1 MSTIRPTLGPLFAP
15 DWHRPFLRYL
25 DGEQGGGGD
34 GSEKKPETG
43 GDSDLEKARAEA
55 EKWKALSRKNEEQA
69 KANAEKAKKFDEL
82 EEANKTEQEKL
93 LARAEAAEK
102 KLAEREA
109 KYAAAATAAEV
120 AKEKGVPVSALRGST
135 REELEEHADELLTIL
150 PKIPPAPS
158 ADGQGDQG
166 DNIGDGDMS
175 AEDIV
180 TAATS
185 R

>member
-1 MSTIRPTLGPLFAP
+1 MSDIRPTLGPLFAP
-15 DWHRPFLRYL
+15 SWHRPFLRYL
-25 DGEQGGGGD
+25 DGEQGGGAG
-34 GSEKKPETG
+34 GGEAKPETG

-102 KLAEREA
+102 KLADREA
-109 KYAAAATAAEV
+109 KDAAAATAAEV
-120 AKEKGVPVSALRGST
+120 AKAKGVPVSALRGAT
-135 REELEEHADELLTIL
+135 KEELEAHADELLEL
-150 PKIPPAPS
+150 MPKKPAAPS
-158 ADGQGDQG
+158 ADGQGDG
-166 DNIGDGDMS
+166 DQIGTGDMS
-175 AEDIV
+175 IEDIV
-180 TAATS
+180 NAATA

>member
-1 MSTIRPTLGPLFAP
+1 MSDIRPTLGPLPAP
-15 DWHRPFLRYL
+15 SWHRPFLRYI
-25 DGEQGGGGD
+25 DGDQGAGD
-34 GSEKKPETG
+34 GDKKPETG

-102 KLAEREA
+102 RIAEREA
-109 KYAAAATAAEV
+109 MDAAAATAAEV
-120 AKEKGVPVSALRGST
+120 AKAKGVPASALRGST
-135 REELEEHADELLTIL
+135 REELEAHADELLEL
-150 PKIPPAPS
+150 MPKKPAAPS
-158 ADGQGDQG
+158 ADGQGDGEQ
-166 DNIGDGDMS
+166 IGDGDMS
-175 AEDIV
+175 ADDIV
-180 TAATS
+180 NAATA

>member
-15 DWHRPFLRYL
+15 SWHRPFLRYL

-34 GSEKKPETG
+34 GGEKKPETG

-102 KLAEREA
+102 KLSEREA
-109 KYAAAATAAEV
+109 KDAAAATAAEV

-135 REELEEHADELLTIL
+135 KEELEAHADELLAIL
-150 PKIPPAPS
+150 PKKDPAPS
-158 ADGQGDQG
+158 ADGQGEGEQ
-166 DNIGDGDMS
+166 IKTGDMS
-175 AEDIV
+175 VEDIV
-180 TAATS
+180 SAATA

>member
-1 MSTIRPTLGPLFAP
+1 MSTIRPTLGPLP
-15 DWHRPFLRYL
+15 TPSWHRPFLRYL
-25 DGEQGGGGD
+25 DGDQGGD
-34 GSEKKPETG
+34 GGEKKPETG

-102 KLAEREA
+102 KLADREA
-109 KYAAAATAAEV
+109 KDAAAATAAEV

-135 REELEEHADELLTIL
+135 TEELEAHADELLAIL
-150 PKIPPAPS
+150 PKKDPAPS
-158 ADGQGDQG
+158 ADGQGEASGAASPPPPSG
-166 DNIGDGDMS
+166 DAS
-175 AEDIV
+175 
-180 TAATS
+180 
-185 R
+185 